1 MLMLIVERLAV
12 ALALSQTGCLHYLD
26 GTGAV
31 STLQT
36 DHTDSGQKL
45 DGTYT
50 LHVLDRWHR
59 RGQRVHDKRFQQS
72 LRMCMCKSV
81 L

>member
-26 GTGAV
+26 GTGAA
-31 STLQT
+31 TLQT
-36 DHTDSGQKL
+36 DHTDSGQIL
-45 DGTYT
+45 DGIYM
-50 LHVLDRWHR
+50 LHVLDRWYR

-72 LRMCMCKSV
+72 LRMCTCKSV